1 MKIISK
7 LCLLSICIV
16 LSSSNQVYA
25 LLDTAINYEKNTI
38 AVFSYGEA
46 YANSSDV
53 KIYFRCKSN
62 ECDSS
67 KEAYDECTKKSKNL
81 IEKVKVLE
89 LEISN
94 IETSDINLI
103 YKPKKA
109 AAAFTIPGM
118 GIPGMGKPTP
128 SANNEGKN
136 ILCYA
141 SQDIRISMPFTKGD
155 FISVISIE
163 DLMINNKAEPIEPK
177 EFGDKVYGFIN
188 KWCVEKNNL
197 EYILDNKDKL
207 KSEALENAILKG
219 KKQALDI
226 AKQINKNIVSVHS
239 IQHVDEKDK
248 IMHLWGSF
256 HPASIDGGM
265 IALDRIKYQVGILL
279 IYTFE

>member
-46 YANSSDV
+46 YANSSGV

-62 ECDSS
+62 EYYSS

-81 IEKVKVLE
+81 IGKVKELE
-89 LEISN
+89 LEVSD

-103 YKPKKA
+103 YKTKKA
-109 AAAFTIPGM
+109 AFM
-118 GIPGMGKPTP
+118 IPGMGKPNP

-141 SQDIRISMPFTKGD
+141 SQDIRISMPFTKEN
-155 FISVISIE
+155 FNSVISIE
-163 DLMINNKAEPIEPK
+163 D
-177 EFGDKVYGFIN
+177 
-188 KWCVEKNNL
+188 
-197 EYILDNKDKL
+197 
-207 KSEALENAILKG
+207 
-219 KKQALDI
+219 
-226 AKQINKNIVSVHS
+226 
-239 IQHVDEKDK
+239 
-248 IMHLWGSF
+248 WG
-256 HPASIDGGM
+256 I
-265 IALDRIKYQVGILL
+265 
-279 IYTFE
+279 